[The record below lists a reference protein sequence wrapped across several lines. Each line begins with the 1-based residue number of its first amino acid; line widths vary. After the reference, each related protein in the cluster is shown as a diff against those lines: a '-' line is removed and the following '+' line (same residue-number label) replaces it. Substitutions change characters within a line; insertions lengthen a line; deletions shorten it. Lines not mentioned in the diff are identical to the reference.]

1 MNERL
6 VRISL
11 WEIGNGPLTR
21 RNCHYF
27 MSEEQRLNVKAGMV
41 VKVHE
46 KIKDV
51 SPKGEE
57 RERIQIFE
65 GTVLATRGSGQSRT
79 FRILKSSERWKVEKI
94 FPFNSPNITK
104 IELVKQMKVR
114 RAKIDYLKKKTYGRK
129 LKEQGKKK

>member
-1 MNERL
+1 M
-6 VRISL
+6 
-11 WEIGNGPLTR
+11 
-21 RNCHYF
+21 
-27 MSEEQRLNVKAGMV
+27 
-41 VKVHE
+41 KVHE
-46 KIKDV
+46 KIKDI

-79 FRILKSSERWKVEKI
+79 FRIMKTSERWKVEKI

-129 LKEQGKKK
+129 LKEQGSKNK